1 MPEMGMEWPRLGRV
15 SYLNCLPLF
24 YALETGQVKV
34 PAKIVADHPAVLN
47 KAFRQGE
54 LEVTAVSSLAYG
66 QFAEEALVLPGLSI
80 ACHGRVGSV
89 VLVSRVPVA
98 ELGGRPLSLTPY
110 SATSVVL
117 LRILLQRLYRVAPD
131 LFIRPAGS
139 PLDWGQPE
147 ALLAIGDE
155 ALQVVRAGR
164 YPFVYDLGEEW
175 RQLTG
180 KPMVFAL
187 WVARRDFA
195 SMYPEELAGIWQAL
209 QAARAWGKRHPGT
222 LAAVGA
228 QRLGVEPEFIED
240 YFAVLNYDL
249 DWPHLEG
256 LLTFYR
262 LAHAEGLLLHPV
274 ALEIW
279 GGEDEGNYRLQ
290 SA

>member
-1 MPEMGMEWPRLGRV
+1 
-15 SYLNCLPLF
+15 
-24 YALETGQVKV
+24 
-34 PAKIVADHPAVLN
+34 
-47 KAFRQGE
+47 
-54 LEVTAVSSLAYG
+54 
-66 QFAEEALVLPGLSI
+66 
-80 ACHGRVGSV
+80 
-89 VLVSRVPVA
+89 
-98 ELGGRPLSLTPY
+98 
-110 SATSVVL
+110 VVL
-117 LRILLQRLYRVAPD
+117 LRILLQRLYRVAPA

-139 PLDWGQPE
+139 PPDWGQPE

-155 ALQVVRAGR
+155 ALQIVRAGR
-164 YPFVYDLGEEW
+164 YSFVYDLGEEW

-187 WVARRDFA
+187 WVARKDFA
-195 SMYPEELAGIWQAL
+195 AAHPEKLAGIWRSL
-209 QAARAWGKRHPGT
+209 QKAKAWGKRHPGT

-228 QRLGVEPEFIED
+228 QMLRVEPEFIED
-240 YFAVLNYDL
+240 YFTLLNYDL

>member
-1 MPEMGMEWPRLGRV
+1 MDWPRLGRI

-24 YALETGQVKV
+24 YPLETGRVQV
-34 PAKIVADHPAVLN
+34 PAKIIADHPALLN

-66 QFAEEALVLPGLSI
+66 QFAAEALVLPGLSI
-80 ACHGRVGSV
+80 SCHGRVGSV
-89 VLVSRVPVA
+89 VLVSRVPVV

-117 LRILLQRLYRVAPD
+117 LRILLQRFFRVAPD
-131 LFIRPAGS
+131 LLTRPAGS
-139 PLDWGQPE
+139 LPDWGRPE
-147 ALLAIGDE
+147 ALLTIGDE
-155 ALQVVRAGR
+155 ALQVVREGR
-164 YPFVYDLGEEW
+164 YPFVYDLGEGW

-187 WVARRDFA
+187 WVARKDFA
-195 SMYPEELAGIWQAL
+195 TAHPEKLAEIWRAL
-209 QAARAWGKRHPGT
+209 QEARAWGKGHPGT

-240 YFAVLNYDL
+240 YFALLNYDL

-262 LAHAEGLLLHPV
+262 LAHAEGFLAHPV

-279 GGEDEGNYRLQ
+279 GGENERNYRLQ